1 MKQIRYFITMILAKL
16 ICVGMKLLKRQ
27 ASYLPGK
34 IAIKLCPDFLARI
47 GRPET
52 VIAVTGTNGKT
63 TVSNLLTG
71 ILRSNGYKVTN
82 NSAGSNVDAGIASAL
97 IDNSSIFGKP
107 HNSIAVLEV
116 DERSSLRIY
125 PHIKPDYIVCNNI
138 MRDSVKR
145 NANTDFIS
153 YIISS
158 AIPETTKMVV
168 NGDDI
173 ICSGLGS
180 KANKKV
186 YFGVEYLF
194 GNEHYEDFGDIKD
207 IAYCPECG
215 GELVYDYTRYNHIG
229 HVHCSDC
236 DFKNAELDYRVTNVD
251 TEKGILT
258 VSHGDKSFDF
268 RLINDN
274 IANIYNT
281 TSAISLLSEFGLS
294 PEQIENGLQDMKIVA
309 SRFDREICCG
319 KPVTLQL
326 AKSQNPIACSRA
338 IDYARRTEGKNK
350 SVIIVID
357 DIHENV
363 NNTEN
368 ICWLYDCSFAP
379 LADDSIKQIIFGGP
393 RSPDHIVRALMDG
406 VDVSK
411 IQTVED
417 IYETVELLNAKD
429 CDAVFI
435 MYDLYLVDD
444 ARKIM
449 NSVKKK
455 LQEANAE

>member
-1 MKQIRYFITMILAKL
+1 MKQIRFILTAIIAKL
-16 ICVGMKLLKRQ
+16 CCIGMKLLHRQ

-34 IAIKLCPDFLARI
+34 IALKLCPDFLARI

-63 TVSNLLTG
+63 TVSNLVTG
-71 ILRSNGYKVTN
+71 ILRTNGYKVTN
-82 NSAGSNVDAGIASAL
+82 NSAGSNVDAGIASVL
-97 IDNSSIFGKP
+97 IDNGNLFGKP

-125 PHIKPDYIVCNNI
+125 PYIKPDYIVCNNI

-158 AIPETTKMVV
+158 AIPESTTLVL
-168 NGDDI
+168 NADDI

-180 KANKKV
+180 SANKKL
-186 YFGVEYLF
+186 YFGVKHLF
-194 GNEHYEDFGDIKD
+194 GNEHYGNSADIKD
-207 IAYCPECG
+207 INYCPECG

-229 HVHCSDC
+229 QVHCSSC
-236 DFKNAELDYRVTNVD
+236 DFKNAVPDYCAVSVD
-251 TEKGILT
+251 SEKKLLT
-258 VSHGDKSFDF
+258 VSHAEKSFDF

-281 TSAISLLSEFGLS
+281 TAAIAILTEFGLS
-294 PEQIENGLQDMKIVA
+294 PEQIEAGLQDIKIVS
-309 SRFDREICCG
+309 SRFDREMCCG

-338 IDYARRTEGKNK
+338 IDYARKSEGNAKA
-350 SVIIVID
+350 VIAIID

-368 ICWLYDCSFAP
+368 ISWIYDCSYAP
-379 LADDSIKQIIFGGP
+379 LGDDSISQVIFGGP
-393 RSPDHIVRALMDG
+393 RCADHILRAMVDG
-406 VDVSK
+406 VDTSNFK
-411 IQTVED
+411 TVDD
-417 IYETVELLNAKD
+417 IYKTVDLLDAKN

-449 NSVKKK
+449 EAVKKK
-455 LQEANAE
+455 LEEADAE